1 MTARADEI
9 VVASFPSRAA
19 AALAAG
25 ALRASGIAS
34 WSEAEDGAGHRF
46 LLVVRTQAARAAR
59 EVLAA
64 HPITSPS

>member
-1 MTARADEI
+1 MSDRAAEI
-9 VVASFPSRAA
+9 VVASFPSHAA

-34 WSEAEDGAGHRF
+34 WAEPEGDASHRIL
-46 LLVVRTQAARAAR
+46 LLVRTPAAPTAR

-64 HPITSPS
+64 DPITAG